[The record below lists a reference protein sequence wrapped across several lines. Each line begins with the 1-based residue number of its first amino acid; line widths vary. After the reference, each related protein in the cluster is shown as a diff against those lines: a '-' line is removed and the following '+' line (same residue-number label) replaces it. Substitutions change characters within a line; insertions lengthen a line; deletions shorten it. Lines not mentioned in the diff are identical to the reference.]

1 MVQSDVDT
9 FWDIATNGQNWER
22 DNLISILNWPDDE
35 LDTLI
40 DGAYELRQKHFD
52 KDIRLKFLMNAKSGL
67 CPEDCNYCSQSKDA
81 ESEIEKYSWR
91 SKEELLEGAEEAAT
105 MDSSRYCIVASGRG
119 PSDQEIEFLEEAIPE
134 IKEKYD
140 LELCLSLGLLTED
153 HAYRLADAGV
163 DIINHNLNTSPD
175 YYEEIC
181 STHTFEDRVNTLEN
195 VEKAGMTTCSGGI
208 VGMGE
213 EPEDLVELALELR
226 KQDPEIV
233 PINFLVPVPGTP
245 LENEGDIT
253 TEESLKALCMFRY
266 VLPESDLTISAGRE
280 WHLGP
285 AQKKAL
291 KVGTSLFIGDY
302 LTTKGEDAKEDYQ
315 MLEEEGYNIVG
326 NPEPDMNAVETEPV

>member
-1 MVQSDVDT
+1 MVTDVESLRERSLNGT
-9 FWDIATNGQNWER
+9 EWDKDDLFA
-22 DNLISILNWPDDE
+22 ILRWDEDDLE
-35 LDTLI
+35 TLI
-40 DGAYELRQKHFD
+40 DGAYEIRKKHFD

-91 SKEELLEGAEEAAT
+91 SKEELLEGAEEAAK

-119 PSDQEIEFLEEAIPE
+119 PSDQEISFLEEAIPE

-153 HAYRLADAGV
+153 HAHRLADAGV

-181 STHTFEDRVNTLEN
+181 STHTFEDRVDTLEN
-195 VEKAGMTTCSGGI
+195 VKEAGMKPCSGGI

-213 EPEDLVELALELR
+213 DEKDIVELALELK
-226 KQDPEIV
+226 KQDPDIV
-233 PINFLVPVPGTP
+233 PVNFLIPVPGTP
-245 LENEGDIT
+245 LDNEGDIT
-253 TEESLKALCMFRY
+253 TEESLKALCLFRY

-285 AQKKAL
+285 AQRKAL
-291 KVGTSLFIGDY
+291 KIGTSLFIGDY
-302 LTTKGEDAKEDYQ
+302 LTTKGEDAREDYE

-326 NPEPDMNAVETEPV
+326 TPDRDGEEQAEQLVS

>member
-9 FWDIATNGQNWER
+9 FRDIATNGQQWER
-22 DNLISILNWPDDE
+22 DHLLSILSWPDGDLE
-35 LDTLI
+35 TLI
-40 DGAYELRQKHFD
+40 EGAFELRRKYFD

-67 CPEDCNYCSQSKDA
+67 CPEDCNYCSQSQDA
-81 ESEIEKYSWR
+81 DSEIEKYSWR
-91 SKEELLEGAEEAAT
+91 SKEELLEGAEEAAS

-134 IKEKYD
+134 IKEQYD
-140 LELCLSLGLLTED
+140 LKLCLSLGLLTED

-226 KQDPEIV
+226 AQDPEIV
-233 PINFLVPVPGTP
+233 PVNFLVPVPGTP

-302 LTTKGEDAKEDYQ
+302 LTTKGEEAKEDYQ

-326 NPEPDMNAVETEPV
+326 NPEPDMTAVEPEPV

>member
-1 MVQSDVDT
+1 MVTGDVES
-9 FWDIATNGQNWER
+9 FRNIATNGQNWDR
-22 DNLISILNWPDDE
+22 NHLLSMLNWPEDD

-40 DGAYELRQKHFD
+40 NGAYELRKQHFD

-81 ESEIEKYSWR
+81 DSEIEKYSWR
-91 SKEELLEGAEEAAT
+91 SKEELLEGAQEAAE

-134 IKEKYD
+134 IKEEYD
-140 LELCLSLGLLTED
+140 MELCLSLGLLTRD
-153 HAYRLADAGV
+153 QAFRLADAGV

-195 VEKAGMTTCSGGI
+195 VKEAGMKPCSGGI

-213 EPEDLVELALELR
+213 EKEDLVELAFELR
-226 KQDPEIV
+226 EQDPEIV

-253 TEESLKALCMFRY
+253 TEESLKALSMFRY

-302 LTTKGEDAKEDYQ
+302 LTTKGEEAMEDYQ
-315 MLEEEGYNIVG
+315 MIEEEGYDIVG
-326 NPEPDMNAVETEPV
+326 NPDAVEPEPV

>member
-9 FWDIATNGQNWER
+9 FRDIATNGQQWER
-22 DNLISILNWPDDE
+22 DHLLSILSWPDGDLE
-35 LDTLI
+35 TLI
-40 DGAYELRQKHFD
+40 EGAFELRRKYFD

-67 CPEDCNYCSQSKDA
+67 CPEDCNYCSQSQDA
-81 ESEIEKYSWR
+81 DSEIEKYSWR
-91 SKEELLEGAEEAAT
+91 SKEELLEGAEEAAS

-134 IKEKYD
+134 IKEQYD
-140 LELCLSLGLLTED
+140 LKLCLSLGLLTED

-181 STHTFEDRVNTLEN
+181 STHTFEDRVDTLEN

-226 KQDPEIV
+226 AQDPEIV
-233 PINFLVPVPGTP
+233 PVNFLVPVPGTP

-302 LTTKGEDAKEDYQ
+302 LTTKGEEAKEDYQ

-326 NPEPDMNAVETEPV
+326 NPEPDMTAVEPEPV

>member
-9 FWDIATNGQNWER
+9 FREIATNGQNWER
-22 DNLISILNWPDDE
+22 DQLLSILNWPDDD

-40 DGAYELRQKHFD
+40 EGARELREEHFD
-52 KDIRLKFLMNAKSGL
+52 NDVRLKFLMNAKSGL

-81 ESEIEKYSWR
+81 DSEIEKYSWR
-91 SKEELLEGAEEAAT
+91 SKEELLEGAEEAAA

-119 PSDQEIEFLEEAIPE
+119 PSDDEITFLEEAIPE

-140 LELCLSLGLLTED
+140 LELCLSLGLLTRD
-153 HAYRLADAGV
+153 QAFRLADAGV

-181 STHTFEDRVNTLEN
+181 STHTFEDRKNTLEN
-195 VEKAGMTTCSGGI
+195 VKEAGMKTCSGGI

-213 EPEDLVELALELR
+213 EKEDLAELALELR
-226 KQDPEIV
+226 KQDPDIA
-233 PINFLVPVPGTP
+233 PINFLIPVPGTP
-245 LENEGDIT
+245 LDNEGDIT

-266 VLPESDLTISAGRE
+266 ALPESDLTISAGRE

-302 LTTKGEDAKEDYQ
+302 LTTKGEEAKEDYQ
-315 MLEEEGYNIVG
+315 MIEEEGYNIVG
-326 NPEPDMNAVETEPV
+326 NPDVADAEPEPV